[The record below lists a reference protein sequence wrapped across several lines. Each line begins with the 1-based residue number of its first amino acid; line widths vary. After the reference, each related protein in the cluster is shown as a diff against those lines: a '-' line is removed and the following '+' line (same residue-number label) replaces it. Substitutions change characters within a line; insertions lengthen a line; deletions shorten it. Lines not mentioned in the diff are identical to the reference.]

1 MDKTAFETRA
11 ISIFHDLKFV
21 FYEELQQGEVLK
33 RIPTSQK
40 AMLVASAFIGTGIL
54 GTIGTR
60 PSKFTD
66 EEINTKVAKLATL
79 CDLIGIQIST
89 GVVRLVLFVHNND
102 LADEAVIG
110 KCHLIRDSLTS
121 FKQFSMRIGWAK
133 YPVYADVFFIFTNS
147 EKAFHFRQSVQEHC
161 KHVEF
166 FKKVYVLPWGIDLSA
181 KSIWG
186 YKGLL
191 PLHNYKPADLEA
203 KLFSQSDAD

>member
-1 MDKTAFETRA
+1 MDKIAFETRA

-21 FYEELQQGEVLK
+21 FHEELQQGEVLK
-33 RIPTSQK
+33 RISAGQK
-40 AMLVASAFIGTGIL
+40 AMLAAGALIGTGLL
-54 GTIGTR
+54 GAIGTR

-133 YPVYADVFFIFTNS
+133 YPVFADLFFIFTNS
-147 EKAFHFRQSVQEHC
+147 ETAVHFRQSVQEHC
-161 KHVEF
+161 KHIEY
-166 FKKVYVLPWGIDLSA
+166 FKKVYVLPRR
-181 KSIWG
+181 
-186 YKGLL
+186 
-191 PLHNYKPADLEA
+191 
-203 KLFSQSDAD
+203 F